1 MTQYKLNVDAEAVQ
15 GLFTRDD
22 ALARLVEQIVQQVL
36 EAQVTDY
43 LQAQPYERTTERRG
57 YRNGFKP
64 RQLTT
69 RVGTLELRVPQ
80 VRQGEF
86 STDLFLRFQR
96 SEQAFGAGPAGDGGA
111 GGLHPQGDQD
121 HRGTV
126 WGRGVQEHGLGAVWA
141 AGPPGD
147 GLERT
152 AAGGDRVSLPLSRRS
167 GPED

>member
-1 MTQYKLNVDAEAVQ
+1 MTHYKLNVDAEAVQ

-22 ALARLVEQIVQQVL
+22 GLAGLVEQIVQQVL

-80 VRQGEF
+80 VRPNHCPH
-86 STDLFLRFQR
+86 LRGPQSR
-96 SEQAFGAGPAGDGGA
+96 EPHQAAK
-111 GGLHPQGDQD
+111 
-121 HRGTV
+121 R
-126 WGRGVQEHGLGAVWA
+126 
-141 AGPPGD
+141 
-147 GLERT
+147 
-152 AAGGDRVSLPLSRRS
+152 
-167 GPED
+167 